1 MTLRIVHLFP
11 DEMGIFGD
19 VGNVTALAKRA
30 QWSGIRVSVENI
42 GLSDAVPDGADVYML
57 GSGSTAG
64 LRAVLATMP
73 KLSRALSRANSS
85 GATIVA
91 IGAGLHVLSARLTI
105 ADSESFDGVGL
116 LDATSQLRSQRLV
129 GPVAGRVG
137 SRDVTG
143 YVNSGHDIIGTHRP
157 LIEHI
162 EGIEIVTD
170 GVDAPGIL
178 GTHLHGPFLPMNP
191 QFADD
196 IIEKHTGVSVDTNDQ
211 RVRRATEAASRS
223 RDALRRELG
232 I

>member
-30 QWSGIRVSVENI
+30 QWSGIQVSVENI
-42 GLSDAVPDGADVYML
+42 GLSDAVPDGADVYMI

-64 LRAVLATMP
+64 LRAVASTVP
-73 KLSRALSRANSS
+73 KLSRALARAITS

-91 IGAGLHVLSARLTI
+91 IGAGLHVLSTRLTI
-105 ADSESFDGVGL
+105 AEGETVDGVGL
-116 LDATSQLRSQRLV
+116 LDATTELRPQRLV

-137 SRDVTG
+137 ARDVTG
-143 YVNSGHDIIGTHRP
+143 YVNSGHEIIGTYRP
-157 LIEHI
+157 LIQHI
-162 EGIEIVTD
+162 EGLAIATD

-196 IIEKHTGVSVDTNDQ
+196 IIEKHTGVVVDLNDP